1 VEVRR
6 RRPRKRSSRIA
17 RTSQAHW
24 QRSSHHAPRIQH
36 NHRCHECLSTQRRH
50 AQAPKSTLRKR
61 VTFAI
66 RADAYSPRPTNVLRR
81 HRFRIQATLLD
92 HRRRDLPRLCLLQ
105 HRPHQRHLRPHSK
118 NPRPG
123 INPDTPVFDR
133 YQLAIVTIGSLFVY
147 FAALLRSWA
156 ESYLHSSIVH
166 DAAIHSDQLVA
177 EGPHRYV
184 RNPLYLGND
193 LLAIGLGVLTS
204 RLGFV
209 VMVVG
214 MFIVTYRLILREEA
228 GLLATQGESYRRY
241 FNAVPRLWPSLRP
254 RIASG
259 GAKPNWRDG
268 LTGEIFMWSI
278 AIGMTAFVVT
288 QRIWMF
294 WLVMGVGFA
303 IYFLQAYLRKR
314 PATP

>member
-1 VEVRR
+1 M
-6 RRPRKRSSRIA
+6 P
-17 RTSQAHW
+17 
-24 QRSSHHAPRIQH
+24 
-36 NHRCHECLSTQRRH
+36 
-50 AQAPKSTLRKR
+50 
-61 VTFAI
+61 FA
-66 RADAYSPRPTNVLRR
+66 ATDFEFKN
-81 HRFRIQATLLD
+81 RFWIISAVIFLAFFCYNLD
-92 HRRRDLPRLCLLQ
+92 HTNIAFALTQKILGPTAQ
-105 HRPHQRHLRPHSK
+105 
-118 NPRPG
+118 
-123 INPDTPVFDR
+123 PDTPVFDR

-147 FAALLRSWA
+147 LAALLRSWA

-177 EGPHRYV
+177 EGPYRHV

-193 LLAIGLGVLTS
+193 LLGLGLGLLAS

-254 RIASG
+254 RIPSS

-268 LTGEIFMWSI
+268 FTGEIFMWSI

-294 WLVMGVGFA
+294 WLVMGRGLRHLLPA
-303 IYFLQAYLRKR
+303 SLPPQASSKPWRSFINRGCPSLDSCCQKR
-314 PATP
+314 PFPTTHFAVSDLQCGSFSWHAWCGQTA